1 MKQYFLM
8 VTVIYINTNET
19 YDFLRISNLDIQL

>member
-8 VTVIYINTNET
+8 LTVGYINTNET
-19 YDFLRISNLDIQL
+19 CDFLRISNLDIQL